1 MGNGIP
7 KPVGKAKGPRFP
19 TLLVAVHPHAG
30 SSRRPWGTH
39 TDPRQGRG
47 QRRFIPTH
55 VGNARQTALPV
66 QTPPVNPH
74 ARGERVR
81 LPQDGR
87 VPIGSSPRP
96 WGTLDQRLHQVVK
109 RRFIPTPVGNAPTPS
124 ARQCAATVHPHARGE
139 RDPPV
144 VRCKGTSGLS
154 PRPWGTLGA
163 DLPTCGRVRFIPTP
177 VGNAGFLGSR
187 KCWRAVHPHARGE
200 RFGGVTDDDETAGS
214 SPRPWGTHSAAAH
227 WHACWRF
234 IPTPVGNAPT
244 YRCKTEHPPVH
255 HHARG
260 ERTKSFHRSTT

>member
-1 MGNGIP
+1 MHDMGNGIP

-109 RRFIPTPVGNAPTPS
+109 RRFIPTPVGNAPES
-124 ARQCAATVHPHARGE
+124 ANGPCAHPVHPHARGE
-139 RDPPV
+139 RIRV
-144 VRCKGTSGLS
+144 QHRVANFRGSS
-154 PRPWGTLGA
+154 PRPWGTQQHIHPVARA
-163 DLPTCGRVRFIPTP
+163 DRFIPRP
-177 VGNAGFLGSR
+177 VGNARSTGAAQSR
-187 KCWRAVHPHARGE
+187 PSVHPHARGE
-200 RFGGVTDDDETAGS
+200 RS
-214 SPRPWGTHSAAAH
+214 SCSRLTS
-227 WHACWRF
+227 
-234 IPTPVGNAPT
+234 
-244 YRCKTEHPPVH
+244 
-255 HHARG
+255 
-260 ERTKSFHRSTT
+260 